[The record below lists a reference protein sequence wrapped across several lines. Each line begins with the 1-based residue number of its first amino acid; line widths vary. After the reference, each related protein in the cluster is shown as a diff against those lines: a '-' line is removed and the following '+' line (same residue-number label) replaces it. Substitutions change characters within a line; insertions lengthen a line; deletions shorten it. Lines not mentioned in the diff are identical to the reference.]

1 MVNFFKN
8 VLAYSQAIVHT
19 FAKVI
24 FGCLMSKKGIFFS
37 KVCCRI
43 NFALLCYSYALCVF
57 AEDVAESVKIV
68 SDPIEKKIEKSEIS
82 NESSKCAPDYFVNFT
97 YQHVRENNYCWGP
110 KNYSAFGVTPVVNFG
125 NFSLCA
131 DQIFGRSEA
140 FIGPLA
146 NNSPLAE
153 LESKLHKTVLRS
165 NLQKKDVKRGWSK
178 LSYDNSKS
186 GYVVSCGDV
195 VPRLTFGPMQGI
207 PGAGISIYRSN
218 YSDNTKKLVINAQ
231 TPIIIHY
238 PSKIE
243 IKKNGST
250 IQTTFL
256 ESGIYSIFNLAPEAR
271 VWDGCEVKISDHINR
286 SYTFVVDMHADK
298 KPVKSGDYAFEF
310 YAAAPRKFY
319 SLDPYRNNHEHEV
332 TMNAAIKRGLSDNI
346 TMSAAM
352 QTYKKNLIA
361 LFGASVD
368 TNIGLINN
376 SVGFSSN
383 SDERE
388 FKNGLATRNGAT
400 YEFYFRPKE
409 TPLGSF
415 DIFVNTASKGYSKL
429 GRNYVNAYE
438 CLIANAQSLG
448 VAQADIDKVLAGVCS
463 ESRKIRLNIRYLPV
477 RIFENLVIGLAYDAV
492 WLDSVKTRSYDICF
506 DFVASNK
513 LNIAFGFGL
522 TKRGGI
528 QEQDKVAYLRNLVR
542 RLYIALCY
550 KVTDEIEFSN
560 SYDYDAE
567 RISWYCLNY
576 KPKKIKGLELEF
588 SPTLYNGAHK
598 RKAIAW
604 KFQYKRDWLDI
615 RVDQSILQRTTNYS
629 SYGHTNKQRILFN
642 TCFSNGKFSAF
653 KKTHY
658 LVDHAKSHSK

>member
-1 MVNFFKN
+1 
-8 VLAYSQAIVHT
+8 
-19 FAKVI
+19 
-24 FGCLMSKKGIFFS
+24 MSERSISFS

-43 NFALLCYSYALCVF
+43 NFALLCCSYVVCTF
-57 AEDVAESVKIV
+57 AGSVAESGKIV
-68 SDPIEKKIEKSEIS
+68 NDYPEQIEKPEIS
-82 NESSKCAPDYFVNFT
+82 NEPSECTPDYFVNFT
-97 YQHVRENNYCWGP
+97 CQHVRENDYCWGP
-110 KNYSAFGVTPVVNFG
+110 KNYSAVGVTPVVNFG

-131 DQIFGRSEA
+131 DQIIGRSES

-146 NNSPLAE
+146 GNSPLAQVNANGCKPE
-153 LESKLHKTVLRS
+153 LIR
-165 NLQKKDVKRGWSK
+165 NLQKNDVKRGWSK
-178 LSYDNSKS
+178 LRYNNHKN
-186 GYVVSCGDV
+186 GYVVSCGDIS
-195 VPRLTFGPMQGI
+195 PMLTFGPMQGI

-218 YSDNTKKLVINAQ
+218 YSVENKKLVINTQ

-238 PSKIE
+238 PSKVE

-250 IQTTFL
+250 IQTTIL
-256 ESGIYSIFNLAPEAR
+256 NSGIYSIFDLAPEAR
-271 VWDGCEVKISDHINR
+271 VWDGCEVKIADQINR
-286 SYTFVVDMHADK
+286 SYTFVIDMHADK
-298 KPVKSGDYAFEF
+298 KTLKNGDYAFEF

-319 SLDPYRNNHEHEV
+319 SLDPYRNNHEHEI
-332 TMNAAIKRGLSDNI
+332 TMNAAIKRGVSDNI
-346 TMSAAM
+346 TMSAAV

-361 LFGASVD
+361 LLGTSID

-388 FKNGLATRNGAT
+388 FKDGLATRNGAT

-415 DIFVNTASKGYSKL
+415 DIFVNIASKGYSNL
-429 GRNYVNAYE
+429 GRSYVNAYE
-438 CLIANAQSLG
+438 CLLEYTKAIESNSETILNAVYG
-448 VAQADIDKVLAGVCS
+448 
-463 ESRKIRLNIRYLPV
+463 ESRKTRLNIRYLPV
-477 RIFENLVIGLAYDAV
+477 RIFEKLGIGLAYDIV

-513 LNIAFGFGL
+513 LNIAFGLGL

-528 QEQDKVAYLRNLVR
+528 QEKAKVAYLRNLVR
-542 RLYIALCY
+542 RMYVALCY

-576 KPKKIKGLELEF
+576 KPKKVKGLELEF

-615 RVDQSILQRTTNYS
+615 RVDQSIIQRAARTEK
-629 SYGHTNKQRILFN
+629 YGHTNKQRILFN

-658 LVDHAKSHSK
+658 LVDHSKSHNK